1 MPNHISM
8 SCQVCPRGCFLE
20 ATKETDGDWVIVG
33 NDCERGP
40 VFMRSQLADRQP
52 QGEDCTIEE
61 PTDKFPRC
69 DD

>member
-8 SCQVCPRGCFLE
+8 SCEICPRGCFLE

-40 VFMRSQLADRQP
+40 VFMRSQLADRQLDADDSSAEERTP
-52 QGEDCTIEE
+52 GEL
-61 PTDKFPRC
+61 
-69 DD
+69 